1 MDSYLK
7 MMKNMADLYRKY
19 EHQMIGITPDASD
32 FAAFL
37 ENLNEPQFHRMMAG
51 IPTLFGTIEDSLFR
65 HTFALE
71 NLKRL
76 TESDNRWTKVIE
88 TTRDMPLSMDLTDSE
103 QERQAFDISE
113 LLLDLYPS
121 EDELERVSSRIVTES
136 QKYPVI
142 LHLALKL
149 ALSKQSL
156 KSISAPIFS
165 SFIVAMYNEHNRIRT
180 NTEHPSGEDFLRR
193 KVSQLNWL
201 FKGEINKKWELIFV
215 DDGCPEKSGDIA
227 AEIIQQE
234 KYNNVR
240 VLFLADGIEDGT
252 PVTKDLNSTSD
263 SQKGGAIQYGM
274 WSAIKDHRG
283 NGRHIVIFTDSD
295 LSTNIAQAGLLL
307 SQLEDKNRMC
317 AIGTRY
323 SAGGVYCTPKGAM
336 GVTDYDRL
344 MLVFRHFVR
353 SKLLPQ
359 IGEIIDTQCGFK
371 AFKSKILKNVLD
383 RMTDKRFSF
392 DLELLLLTALQCGSR
407 DNFIGEAPIVW
418 VESNEESNFYTARL
432 DRKTEAI
439 YPLPKA

>member
-7 MMKNMADLYRKY
+7 MMKNMADLYRQY

-32 FAAFL
+32 FSAFI
-37 ENLNEPQFHRMMAG
+37 ENLDEPQFHRMMAG
-51 IPTLFGTIEDSLFR
+51 IPTMFGTIDDSLFR
-65 HTFALE
+65 HTFTLEAL
-71 NLKRL
+71 KKL
-76 TESDNRWTKVIE
+76 TESDNRWEKVIE

-240 VLFLADGIEDGT
+240 VLFLADGIEEGT
-252 PVTKDLNSTSD
+252 PVTKELESTSD

-274 WSAIKDHRG
+274 WSAIKEHQGHD
-283 NGRHIVIFTDSD
+283 RHIVFFTDSD

-307 SQLEDKNRMC
+307 RQLEDQNRMC

-336 GVTDYDRL
+336 GVTDHDRL
-344 MLVFRHFVR
+344 MLVFRHFIR

-371 AFKSKILKNVLD
+371 AFKAEILKNVLD
-383 RMTDKRFSF
+383 QMTDKRFSF
-392 DLELLLLTALQCGSR
+392 DMELLLLTALQRGSK

-418 VESNEESNFYTARL
+418 IESNEESNFYTAQGEE
-432 DRKTEAI
+432 TEG
-439 YPLPKA
+439 

>member
-7 MMKNMADLYRKY
+7 MMKNMADLYRQY

-32 FAAFL
+32 FAAFI

-51 IPTLFGTIEDSLFR
+51 IPTMFGTIDDSLFR
-65 HTFALE
+65 HTFTLE
-71 NLKRL
+71 NLKKL
-76 TESDNRWTKVIE
+76 TESDNRWKKVIE

-113 LLLDLYPS
+113 LLLDLYPL
-121 EDELERVSSRIVTES
+121 EDELGRVSSRIVTEHR
-136 QKYPVI
+136 KYPVI

-149 ALSKQSL
+149 ALSKLSL
-156 KSISAPIFS
+156 KLISAPIFS

-180 NTEHPSGEDFLRR
+180 NIEHPSGEDFLRR

-201 FKGEINKKWELIFV
+201 FEGEVDKKWELIFV

-240 VLFLADGIEDGT
+240 VLFLADGIEEGT
-252 PVTKDLNSTSD
+252 PVTKDLYSTSD

-274 WSAIKDHRG
+274 WSAIQEHHRNDH
-283 NGRHIVIFTDSD
+283 HIVFFTDSD

-344 MLVFRHFVR
+344 MLVFRHFIR

-371 AFKSKILKNVLD
+371 AFKSEILKNVLD

-392 DLELLLLTALQCGSR
+392 DLELLLRTALQCGSR
-407 DNFIGEAPIVW
+407 DNLIGEAPIVW
-418 VESNEESNFYTARL
+418 IESNEESNFYTARINE
-432 DRKTEAI
+432 TVG
-439 YPLPKA
+439 

>member
-19 EHQMIGITPDASD
+19 QHQMIEITPDASD
-32 FAAFL
+32 YAAFI
-37 ENLNEPQFHRMMAG
+37 ENLNESQFHRMMAG

-71 NLKRL
+71 NLKKL
-76 TESDNRWTKVIE
+76 TEDDHRWEKVIE
-88 TTRDMPLSMDLTDSE
+88 TTRDMPLSMDLTDTE
-103 QERQAFDISE
+103 QERQAFDIAE
-113 LLLDLYPS
+113 LLLDLYPL
-121 EDELERVSSRIVTES
+121 EDELERVSSRIVTEHRN
-136 QKYPVI
+136 YPVI

-165 SFIVAMYNEHNRIRT
+165 SFIVAMYNEHNRICT

-201 FKGEINKKWELIFV
+201 FEGEIDKKWELVFV
-215 DDGCPEKSGDIA
+215 DDGCPNKSGNIA
-227 AEIIQQE
+227 SEIIQQE
-234 KYNNVR
+234 KYKNVR
-240 VLFLADGIEDGT
+240 VMFLADGIKEGT
-252 PVTKDLNSTSD
+252 PVTKGLFSTSD

-274 WSAIKDHRG
+274 WSVIQEHRR
-283 NGRHIVIFTDSD
+283 NGLQIVFFTDSD

-307 SQLEDKNRMC
+307 RQLEDKNRMC

-323 SAGGVYCTPKGAM
+323 SAGSVYCTPKGAM
-336 GVTDYDRL
+336 GVTDHDRL
-344 MLVFRHFVR
+344 MLVFRHFIR

-371 AFKSKILKNVLD
+371 AFKSEILKYALD
-383 RMTDKRFSF
+383 QMTDKRFSF
-392 DLELLLLTALQCGSR
+392 DLELLLLAALQCGSR
-407 DNFIGEAPIVW
+407 ENFIGEAPIVW
-418 VESNEESNFYTARL
+418 VESNDESNFYTAQ
-432 DRKTEAI
+432 I
-439 YPLPKA
+439 N

>member
-19 EHQMIGITPDASD
+19 QHQMIEITPDASD
-32 FAAFL
+32 YAAFI
-37 ENLNEPQFHRMMAG
+37 ENLKEPQFHRMMAG

-71 NLKRL
+71 NLKKL
-76 TESDNRWTKVIE
+76 TEDDHRWGRVIE
-88 TTRDMPLSMDLTDSE
+88 TTRDMPLSMDLTDTE
-103 QERQAFDISE
+103 QERQAFDLAE
-113 LLLDLYPS
+113 LLLDLYPL
-121 EDELERVSSRIVTES
+121 EDELGRVSSRIVTEHRN
-136 QKYPVI
+136 YPVI

-156 KSISAPIFS
+156 KLISAPIFS

-201 FKGEINKKWELIFV
+201 FKGEIDKKWELVFV
-215 DDGCPEKSGDIA
+215 DDGCPKKSGKIA

-234 KYNNVR
+234 KYKNVR
-240 VLFLADGIEDGT
+240 VLFLADGIKEGT
-252 PVTKDLNSTSD
+252 PVTKGLFSTSD

-274 WSAIKDHRG
+274 WSVIQEHRR
-283 NGRHIVIFTDSD
+283 NGRQIVFFTDSD

-323 SAGGVYCTPKGAM
+323 SAGSVYCTPKGAM
-336 GVTDYDRL
+336 GVTDHDRL
-344 MLVFRHFVR
+344 MLVFRHFIR

-371 AFKSKILKNVLD
+371 AFKSEVLKNALD
-383 RMTDKRFSF
+383 QMTDKRFSF
-392 DLELLLLTALQCGSR
+392 DLELLLLAALQCGSR
-407 DNFIGEAPIVW
+407 ENFIGEAPIVW
-418 VESNEESNFYTARL
+418 VESNDESNFYTAQ
-432 DRKTEAI
+432 I
-439 YPLPKA
+439 N

>member
-7 MMKNMADLYRKY
+7 MMKNIADLYRKY
-19 EHQMIGITPDASD
+19 EQQMVRIAPDASD
-32 FAAFL
+32 FAAFIK
-37 ENLNEPQFHRMMAG
+37 NLNESQFHRMMAG
-51 IPTLFGTIEDSLFR
+51 IPTMFGAIDDSLFR

-71 NLKRL
+71 NLKKL
-76 TESDNRWTKVIE
+76 TESDHRWGKVLE

-113 LLLDLYPS
+113 LLLDLYPL
-121 EDELERVSSRIVTES
+121 EEELRRVNSRIVTEHR
-136 QKYPVI
+136 KYPVI

-149 ALSKQSL
+149 ALSKKFL
-156 KSISAPIFS
+156 KSISAPIFN

-180 NTEHPSGEDFLRR
+180 NIEHPSGEDFLRR
-193 KVSQLNWL
+193 KVLQLKWL
-201 FKGEINKKWELIFV
+201 FEGEIDKKWELVFV
-215 DDGCPEKSGDIA
+215 DDGCPEKSGEIA

-240 VLFLADGIEDGT
+240 VLFLADGIEEGT

-274 WSAIKDHRG
+274 WSAIQEHHG
-283 NGRHIVIFTDSD
+283 NDRHIVFFTDSD

-307 SQLEDKNRMC
+307 RQLEDQNRMC

-336 GVTDYDRL
+336 GVTDHDRL
-344 MLVFRHFVR
+344 MLVFRHFIR
-353 SKLLPQ
+353 FKLLPQ

-371 AFKSKILKNVLD
+371 AFKTEILKNVLGQ
-383 RMTDKRFSF
+383 MTDNRFSF
-392 DLELLLLTALQCGSR
+392 DMELLLITALQCGSR

-418 VESNEESNFYTARL
+418 IESNEESNFYTAQLEERM
-432 DRKTEAI
+432 DKYI
-439 YPLPKA
+439 